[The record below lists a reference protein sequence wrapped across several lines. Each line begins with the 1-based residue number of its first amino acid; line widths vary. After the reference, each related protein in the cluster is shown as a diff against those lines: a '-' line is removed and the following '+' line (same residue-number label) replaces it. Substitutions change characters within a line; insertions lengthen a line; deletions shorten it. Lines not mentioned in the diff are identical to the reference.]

1 MRRHMRALV
10 IAFVIALFSSSAFA
24 QDAGSDAERARVLY
38 EQGLRHYNL
47 TEYDQAIVVWRESYR
62 LSKAA
67 LLLFNIGQA
76 YRLDGDCETAAQFYA
91 SYRREAAKPIKNE
104 SEVAA
109 AEALCA

>member
-1 MRRHMRALV
+1 MRALIVTLV
-10 IAFVIALFSSSAFA
+10 IASLSSIAVA
-24 QDAGSDAERARVLY
+24 QDAPKDAERARVLY

-47 TEYDQAIVVWRESYR
+47 TEYDEAIVVWRESYR

-76 YRLDGDCETAAQFYA
+76 YRLDGDCTTATQFYA

-104 SEVAA
+104 SELVAA
-109 AEALCA
+109 